1 MRRRA
6 QALLLLLL
14 LALMP
19 LPHGQAQST
28 TCPTTTPYGTPP
40 YAPLTLDEI
49 QNSTTGA
56 STHDGSSVRTT
67 GTIVGYISG
76 GAGSMYLQD
85 GTGSWS
91 GLKVYGAEASMAD
104 LLANTGVGQTVTVE
118 G

>member
-28 TCPTTTPYGTPP
+28 TCPTTTPYGAPP

-49 QNSTTGA
+49 RTRPREHPRMMVSV
-56 STHDGSSVRTT
+56 VRTT

-85 GTGSWS
+85 GTGS
-91 GLKVYGAEASMAD
+91 GRA
-104 LLANTGVGQTVTVE
+104 
-118 G
+118 